1 MYYTY
6 RSQGILSKIIIAS
19 IIISFL
25 MLSLFFGFIFFI
37 GLVVLFIINLLIG
50 MFLPKKMKQKK
61 HKASSKG
68 TKIIDVE
75 YTVNNDYEDEIE
87 QKE

>member
-1 MYYTY
+1 
-6 RSQGILSKIIIAS
+6 
-19 IIISFL
+19 

-37 GLVVLFIINLLIG
+37 GLVVLFILNLLIG
-50 MFLPKKMKQKK
+50 MFFPKKMKQQKY
-61 HKASSKG
+61 KASSKG

>member
-1 MYYTY
+1 
-6 RSQGILSKIIIAS
+6 
-19 IIISFL
+19 

-37 GLVVLFIINLLIG
+37 GLVVLFFLNLLIG
-50 MFLPKKMKQKK
+50 MFLPKKMKQNT
-61 HKASSKG
+61 HKESSKDA
-68 TKIIDVE
+68 KIIDVE